1 MPDIAKG
8 VVVITK
14 RGARILSRIALVLT
28 ALFSALGLLFALG
41 YAWEDPGGW
50 PAVLITAAVVLPL
63 GGLTWLAAGAPRA
76 GLWALQ
82 IGIAVYT
89 VWALLSQFV
98 PLVEAPVIPVFAL
111 ILAVPTAVLGL
122 RESLRAGLL
131 MLSLAVVPVVCVLIR
146 LARESGPEG
155 PSLGA
160 LLGTSTGVLVV
171 PLAVLAALVLT
182 TAALDHHRATMPQPI
197 AR

>member
-1 MPDIAKG
+1 M
-8 VVVITK
+8 ITK

-50 PAVLITAAVVLPL
+50 PAVLITAAVMLPL

-76 GLWALQ
+76 GPWALQ
-82 IGIAVYT
+82 IGIAVYA

-122 RESLRAGLL
+122 REPLRAGLL
-131 MLSLAVVPVVCVLIR
+131 MLSLAVVPFVCLLIR

-155 PSLGA
+155 PSLGD

-171 PLAVLAALVLT
+171 PLAVLAALILT
-182 TAALDHHRATMPQPI
+182 TAALDHHRATVPQSI

>member
-8 VVVITK
+8 VAVITK
-14 RGARILSRIALVLT
+14 RGAKILSRLALVLT

-50 PAVLITAAVVLPL
+50 PAVLITAAIMLPL
-63 GGLTWLAAGAPRA
+63 GGLTWLAADAPRA
-76 GLWALQ
+76 GSWALQ
-82 IGIAVYT
+82 IGIALYA

-122 RESLRAGLL
+122 REPLRAGLL
-131 MLSLAVVPVVCVLIR
+131 MLSLAVVPFVCVLIR
-146 LARESGPEG
+146 VARESGPEG

-171 PLAVLAALVLT
+171 PLAVLAALILT
-182 TAALDHHRATMPQPI
+182 TAALDHRATRPQSI